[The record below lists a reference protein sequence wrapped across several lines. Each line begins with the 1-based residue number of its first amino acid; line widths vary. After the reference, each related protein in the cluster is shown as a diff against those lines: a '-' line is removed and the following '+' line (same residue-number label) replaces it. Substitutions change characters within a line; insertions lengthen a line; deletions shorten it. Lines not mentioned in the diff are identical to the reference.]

1 MIQQYKDERK
11 SWKYT
16 TVLLNPG
23 EKEYVGSTVDGDG
36 NEIKVYL
43 RKNPEMM
50 SIRQVAKRDGITEKR
65 YIRNTALIFLEL
77 LMPRHQSVHE

>member
-1 MIQQYKDERK
+1 MSELIQQYIKEGK

-43 RKNPEMM
+43 RKNPEML
-50 SIRQVAKRDGITEKR
+50 SIKQIAKRNGITEKAH
-65 YIRNTALIFLEL
+65 IRSMA
-77 LMPRHQSVHE
+77 